1 MDLDK
6 KDHNGM
12 SYKEFCWLPL
22 IYKTYEKRGNGES
35 GYLIYS
41 RGELG
46 INVRWL
52 LIILNQNL
60 PSVILVGRTYVMA
73 DKEKYLQYS
82 RLQINLLSR
91 TVYIDNQE
99 IVLTRMEFDVLY
111 YLASNPNIAFTKEQI
126 YEAVSKD
133 NYSGG
138 SYIIRDIVY
147 RLRTKLQIT
156 NIQTLHGY
164 GYKFST
170 DDNEKDN
177 PMS

>member
-1 MDLDK
+1 
-6 KDHNGM
+6 
-12 SYKEFCWLPL
+12 
-22 IYKTYEKRGNGES
+22 
-35 GYLIYS
+35 
-41 RGELG
+41 
-46 INVRWL
+46 
-52 LIILNQNL
+52 
-60 PSVILVGRTYVMA
+60 MA
-73 DKEKYLQYS
+73 NKEKYLQFG

-91 TVYIDNQE
+91 TIYIDNQE
-99 IVLTRMEFDVLY
+99 MILTRMEFDVLHF
-111 YLASNPNIAFTKEQI
+111 LASNPNIAFTREQI

-170 DDNEKDN
+170 DNEKDN